1 MVLRNDTFKLA
12 HEIPLPDGSDETRLD
27 FTASLPAALPVGV
40 YRLELR
46 VLRTGETRPRTSN
59 PLPVALAPAITFPPL
74 AMTRGVVNGVVNV
87 LSLRIGCQPE
97 VRVGQKVALLMD
109 SREAQAQPF
118 TANTST
124 LDFQFADAPPAG
136 ATPLL
141 RLKVDGIESI
151 VVNRGAR
158 PPAFFNHRITLPV

>member
-1 MVLRNDTFKLA
+1 
-12 HEIPLPDGSDETRLD
+12 
-27 FTASLPAALPVGV
+27 
-40 YRLELR
+40 
-46 VLRTGETRPRTSN
+46 
-59 PLPVALAPAITFPPL
+59 
-74 AMTRGVVNGVVNV
+74 
-87 LSLRIGCQPE
+87 
-97 VRVGQKVALLMD
+97 MD

-118 TANTST
+118 TANTAT